1 VSHALTLESMPAQHL
16 LLRHGLPGFIGTSCI
31 AVGALGVGWLP
42 GTTDLLTNPI
52 VDSLRGSTSGSLI
65 ARSLVLIG
73 LAIVLQAWLLI
84 GADLLHRGAWPVRQL
99 RWVLL
104 MWIVPLVMAPP
115 LFSRDVY
122 SYYAQGRLFESGA
135 DPTTVGVGSL
145 PGWFDMGADPMW
157 TESPTPYGPTFL
169 LIERTISSIAHPN
182 AYLAAILLRLTS
194 LVGVALMAIY
204 VPKLAKAYGVDG
216 STALWLGVLNPLVIM
231 HFVSGAHNDAL
242 MVGLVVL
249 ALYLGTCQQC
259 LWSAALIGL
268 ATTVKPIA
276 LLALPFVGLQ
286 FAGLGASWI
295 AKIKAW
301 LMTGLAAV
309 ITIICVYLV
318 VGSGYGVVQAAFGT
332 PGSVLTWL
340 SPTTAIGQL
349 AGAVTSAI
357 GLTTN
362 AYTVIDVLHTI
373 GTLLSVVVIIWLIVT
388 SDRRTP
394 LRGVALAFGTLVIL
408 GPVVHPWYLLWAL
421 PLFAAAGLSFR
432 ERRIA
437 VILTIILVVH
447 GMIEASTAADNV
459 WDWSDLI
466 TFVIALAVVG
476 IIGFASPHERHVIL
490 DAGSNVKV

>member
-1 VSHALTLESMPAQHL
+1 MPAQHL
-16 LLRHGLPGFIGTSCI
+16 LLRHGLPGFFGTTCL

-73 LAIVLQAWLLI
+73 LAILLQAWLLI
-84 GADLLHRGAWPVRQL
+84 GADLMHRGTWPIRQL
-99 RWVLL
+99 QWVLL
-104 MWIVPLVMAPP
+104 LWVVPLVVAPP

-135 DPTTVGVGSL
+135 DPTTIGVGSL

-157 TESPTPYGPTFL
+157 TESPTPYGPSFL
-169 LIERTISSIAHPN
+169 LIERAISSIAHPN

-242 MVGLVVL
+242 MVGLIVL
-249 ALYLGTCQQC
+249 ALYLGTCNQC

-276 LLALPFVGLQ
+276 VLALPFVGLQ
-286 FAGLGASWI
+286 FAGMGASWI

-301 LMTGLAAV
+301 LLTGLAAV

-349 AGAVTSAI
+349 IGAITSAI
-357 GLTTN
+357 GLTSN
-362 AYTVIDVLHTI
+362 AYTVINVVHTI
-373 GTLLSVVVIIWLIVT
+373 GTLLSLVIIICLLVT

-394 LRGVALAFGTLVIL
+394 LRGVALAFGALVIL

-421 PLFAAAGLSFR
+421 PLFAAAGLNFR

-437 VILTIILVVH
+437 VILTIIMVVH

-466 TFVIALAVVG
+466 TFVIALAVVA

-490 DAGSNVKV
+490 GAGSTVKV